1 MFEFGPIVRTLW
13 RNKTGAILIIIQTA
27 LTLGI
32 VANAAFVV
40 DQRRQII
47 ERPTGIDD
55 QHLFSLQ
62 LAPLSETSFSY
73 QDVQRDLHE
82 IRRLPGV
89 IDASFSNTSPLSNS
103 GSSSDMT
110 NEEDPQKPMAA
121 MVELYSTDS
130 HGLNTLGLTLLS
142 GRFLEEQEVTASSSF
157 EDGSNSI
164 KAVVLSRSL
173 ADKLYGKDV
182 DPTGKL
188 LNGLPV
194 VGVVASAMVSYVAP
208 GYTDG
213 VAFIPRFATNYPPN
227 YVIRCQPQ
235 QCEQLMVKVPE
246 LLEKLDPNRM
256 VRNVRTMADNKH
268 NSYRRDRSMVVMMTA
283 TIILVSAVTGLGI
296 VGLTLLWVNQ
306 RRKQIGIR
314 RALGATQLA
323 IIRYFLLEN
332 VVITGIGIVVG
343 VIISLAINQLMVQ
356 HYSMTALPVSYLLS
370 GMVAV
375 WLLGLLAALMPAWR
389 TIRISPALATRNI

>member
-1 MFEFGPIVRTLW
+1 M
-13 RNKTGAILIIIQTA
+13 
-27 LTLGI
+27 
-32 VANAAFVV
+32 V
-40 DQRRQII
+40 D
-47 ERPTGIDD
+47 
-55 QHLFSLQ
+55 
-62 LAPLSETSFSY
+62 
-73 QDVQRDLHE
+73 
-82 IRRLPGV
+82 
-89 IDASFSNTSPLSNS
+89 
-103 GSSSDMT
+103 
-110 NEEDPQKPMAA
+110 
-121 MVELYSTDS
+121 LYATDS

>member
-32 VANAAFVV
+32 VANATFVV
-40 DQRRQII
+40 EQRRQII

-55 QHLFSLQ
+55 QHLFALQ
-62 LAPLSETSFSY
+62 LAPLSETNFSY

-82 IRRLPGV
+82 IRQLPGV
-89 IDASFSNTSPLSNS
+89 IDASFGNTAPLSNS
-103 GSSSDMT
+103 GSSSDLN
-110 NEEDPQKPMAA
+110 NEEDPQKPLSAIA
-121 MVELYSTDS
+121 DLFSTDS

-142 GRFLEEQEVTASSSF
+142 GRFIDDSEITASSTL
-157 EDGSNSI
+157 EDGADSI

-173 ADKLYGKDV
+173 ADKLFGKDV

-194 VGVVASAMVSYVAP
+194 VGVVTSAMVSYVKP
-208 GYTDG
+208 GYVDG

-235 QCEQLMVKVPE
+235 QCQQLMVKVPE
-246 LLEKLDPNRM
+246 LLEKLDPNRI
-256 VRNVRTMADNKH
+256 VRNVRSMAENKYD
-268 NSYRRDRSMVVMMTA
+268 SYRRDRSMVVMMTA

-306 RRKQIGIR
+306 RRRQIGIR

-332 VVITGIGIVVG
+332 FVITGIGIAVG
-343 VIISLAINQLMVQ
+343 VIISLVINQLMVQ
-356 HYSMTALPVSYLLS
+356 HYSMTALPVSYLLN
-370 GMVAV
+370 GMGAV
-375 WLLGLLAALMPAWR
+375 WLLGILAALVPAWR
-389 TIRISPALATRNI
+389 TMRISPALATRNI

>member
-1 MFEFGPIVRTLW
+1 
-13 RNKTGAILIIIQTA
+13 
-27 LTLGI
+27 
-32 VANAAFVV
+32 
-40 DQRRQII
+40 
-47 ERPTGIDD
+47 
-55 QHLFSLQ
+55 
-62 LAPLSETSFSY
+62 
-73 QDVQRDLHE
+73 
-82 IRRLPGV
+82 
-89 IDASFSNTSPLSNS
+89 
-103 GSSSDMT
+103 
-110 NEEDPQKPMAA
+110 
-121 MVELYSTDS
+121 
-130 HGLNTLGLTLLS
+130 
-142 GRFLEEQEVTASSSF
+142 
-157 EDGSNSI
+157 
-164 KAVVLSRSL
+164 
-173 ADKLYGKDV
+173 
-182 DPTGKL
+182 
-188 LNGLPV
+188 
-194 VGVVASAMVSYVAP
+194 
-208 GYTDG
+208 
-213 VAFIPRFATNYPPN
+213 
-227 YVIRCQPQ
+227 VIRCQPQ